1 MSDYKDPR
9 PSPTASASDP
19 CVIYDNAVSFNEV
32 VNGDAIVTTYTGKQI
47 ISLSQAIDKF
57 GFGVAP
63 FTFAVGGTLGS
74 FNFLVSNSPVD
85 NFFYKYVG
93 TGAAPLVIAPSFDP
107 SASADW
113 DEFIATDAKFITSA
127 NVTVSGIKNLV
138 VPTVT
143 GQSFSVTGFYS
154 GTTVGGGDFIYDA
167 SKDKADHNGGTVIA
181 PEAIAAWDGSATNI
195 ATLLNW
201 TGTGVGCFVRD
212 TDLAKR
218 INPRIF
224 GALIDDATD
233 DYLAL
238 NALNLYLSSQGG
250 GVISWVGILRSG
262 TQFTMADKVSII
274 GTGGYRA
281 YASYPTTLYVTHSGI
296 GIYTAPSGR
305 GHALN
310 SLLVT
315 GNGNCSI
322 GIQSNS
328 QIEIKNTAVRFTRE
342 QGVFHKSA
350 GACVF
355 EDIISIDTLS
365 DRLAFTVVKGSVEIE
380 GNDHFL
386 NRIEANAATGFSTV
400 VAGKKS
406 VALYIKGSNHFVD
419 SCIGEFGEIG
429 ILASCTR
436 TRFSMCRADRN
447 FGDGYL
453 TDGTNNTFSACAS
466 IENSTGATGVH
477 DGFKT
482 TGANNQFAGC
492 FVNTPAGQA
501 IVNIGFNDTVTTTGN
516 IGGYVGCKV
525 NDGAANIKF
534 KNNDFL
540 GTGFTFSDS
549 WDRASDNST
558 TIDVSGRSNIALNY
572 SATVSVTGFVN
583 GTNGQELSL
592 IGDPDVTLINSSTLR
607 LANRKNFTMLT
618 SYIYKFKMYNGVWY
632 EYQAG
637 LDALSISDTA
647 SLNSAASALNTVNK
661 YQGKQTFNNNTNKP
675 LWATGSLATST
686 WVDGVGA
693 VIHTPT

>member
-1 MSDYKDPR
+1 MSLTK
-9 PSPTASASDP
+9 
-19 CVIYDNAVSFNEV
+19 
-32 VNGDAIVTTYTGKQI
+32 IVCG
-47 ISLSQAIDKF
+47 
-57 GFGVAP
+57 
-63 FTFAVGGTLGS
+63 
-74 FNFLVSNSPVD
+74 D
-85 NFFYKYVG
+85 NFTTNLIKDNINELIDENV
-93 TGAAPLVIAPSFDP
+93 LVKGDVDSLK
-107 SASADW
+107 
-113 DEFIATDAKFITSA
+113 ENTTLY
-127 NVTVSGIKNLV
+127 NGIKALPQIEGTILNV
-138 VPTVT
+138 K
-143 GQSFSVTGFYS
+143 GFYADTS
-154 GTTVGGGDFIYDA
+154 VGGGQFYYDPL
-167 SKDKADHNGGTVIA
+167 KDKTEHNGGTVIA
-181 PEAIAAWDGSATNI
+181 PEALTAWDGSQGDL
-195 ATLLNW
+195 ATLLDW
-201 TGTGVGCFVRD
+201 TGSGSGCFVRD
-212 TDLAKR
+212 TNLAKR
-218 INPRIF
+218 INPKIF
-224 GALIDDATD
+224 GALIDNATD

-238 NALNLYLSSQGG
+238 NALNLHLSSKGG
-250 GVISWVGILRSG
+250 GVISWVGILRIG

-281 YASYPTTLYVTHSGI
+281 YTSYPTTLYVTHSGI
-296 GIYTAPSGR
+296 GIYTAAGGR

-342 QGVFHKSA
+342 QGIFHKSD

-355 EDIISIDTLS
+355 EDIIALDTLS
-365 DRLAFTVVKGSVEIE
+365 DRLSFTVVKGSVEIE

-406 VALYIKGSNHFVD
+406 VGLYIKGSNHFVD

-436 TRFSMCRADRN
+436 SRFSMCRADRN

-453 TDGTNNTFSACAS
+453 IDGTDNTFSACAS
-466 IENSTGATGVH
+466 VENSTGATGVH

-492 FVNTPAGQA
+492 FVNTPSGSS
-501 IVNIGFNDTVTTTGN
+501 IVNIGFNDTVSTSGN
-516 IGGYVGCKV
+516 IGGYIGCKV
-525 NDGAANIKF
+525 NDGSANIKF

-540 GTGFTFSDS
+540 GTGFTFADS
-549 WDRASDNST
+549 WDRVSDNAAEV
-558 TIDVSGRSNIALNY
+558 DVGGRSNLAFNY
-572 SATVSVTGFVN
+572 NTPVSVTGFVN

-592 IGDPDVTLINSSTLR
+592 LGNSNVTLINSSTLR
-607 LANRKNFTMLT
+607 LANRKDFAMLT

-637 LDALSISDTA
+637 LDTLSISDTA
-647 SLNSAASALNTVNK
+647 SLNSAISAINTVNK

-675 LWATGSLATST
+675 LWATGSSATST

-693 VIHTPT
+693 VIHTPS